1 MVGISIKSSGSFKNM
16 DAFYARVKNG
26 GIFARLEKFGQEGV
40 DALANATPV
49 DSRLTA
55 DSWQYEITHKNG
67 WHTIKWHNTNV
78 VDGIPVVIL
87 IQYGHGTGTGG
98 YVEGRDFIN
107 PVIRPLFDRI
117 ADELWEQV
125 RRA

>member
-1 MVGISIKSSGSFKNM
+1 MISIKSSGSFKNM
-16 DAFYARVKNG
+16 LTFHARVKDG
-26 GIFARLEKFGQEGV
+26 AIFSRLDKYGQEGV

-49 DSRLTA
+49 DTRLTA
-55 DSWQYEITHKNG
+55 DSWQYEVVRKNG
-67 WHTIKWHNTNV
+67 WYSIRWHNTNV
-78 VDGIPVVIL
+78 VDGIPVVVL

-98 YVEGRDFIN
+98 YVQGRDFIN